1 MGGGWVR
8 PKRSARQLR
17 GSAPGSRD
25 AKALPGAS
33 AVAVSSRRGHRHRRS
48 EAPHSTG
55 SGGRSRVVSPDRA
68 SLPGVGLS
76 RHIVS
81 GPTGPLVR
89 IWSAECDS
97 ATGFSSIASVN
108 PGIGF
113 ARIGGR
119 TAVHLRG
126 PATRATPLSCPPDT
140 EYFGVDFRL
149 GAYLPMFPPVGL
161 VNLNDA
167 VLPTLPDGRVLLD
180 GDAWEMPTPTNV
192 DVFVQRLVRA
202 GLLVVDPLVEDL
214 RHGDVRG
221 MAARTAQSRFVR
233 AVGLSRRRLH
243 VIERA
248 RRAARQLRAG
258 TPIADVIFDAG
269 YHDQPHLTRSLQEL
283 VGYTPG
289 EVARGDMFLDL

>member
-1 MGGGWVR
+1 M
-8 PKRSARQLR
+8 
-17 GSAPGSRD
+17 
-25 AKALPGAS
+25 
-33 AVAVSSRRGHRHRRS
+33 
-48 EAPHSTG
+48 
-55 SGGRSRVVSPDRA
+55 
-68 SLPGVGLS
+68 GLS

-89 IWSAECDS
+89 IWSAECDG
-97 ATGFSSIASVN
+97 ATEFSSIASVK

-221 MAARTAQSRFVR
+221 MPARTAQSRFVR
-233 AVGLSRRRLH
+233 AVGLSRRKLR

-258 TPIADVIFDAG
+258 TLIADVVFAAG
-269 YHDQPHLTRSLQEL
+269 YHDQPQLTRSLREL
-283 VGYTPG
+283 LGYTPC
-289 EVARGDMFLDL
+289 EVARADVFLDL

>member
-1 MGGGWVR
+1 M
-8 PKRSARQLR
+8 
-17 GSAPGSRD
+17 
-25 AKALPGAS
+25 
-33 AVAVSSRRGHRHRRS
+33 
-48 EAPHSTG
+48 
-55 SGGRSRVVSPDRA
+55 
-68 SLPGVGLS
+68 GLS

-89 IWSAECDS
+89 IWSAECDG
-97 ATGFSSIASVN
+97 ATEFSSIASVN
-108 PGIGF
+108 AGIGF

-161 VNLNDA
+161 VDLNDA
-167 VLPTLPDGRVLLD
+167 VLPTLPGGRVLVD
-180 GDAWEMPTPTNV
+180 GDAWEMPMPTNV